1 MREIRQS
8 GSEGGAKRTF
18 VPTPII
24 AWAVRPRETSPSR
37 SSAEGAVDFE
47 NRSNPR
53 DNVRDGSGLGQFA
66 GIAGDNKAT
75 ISVAPSALLA
85 FVSHSLGLTAQA
97 IIVSALRAS
106 SLLHSETGSKAD
118 SADLFCRTH
127 AL

>member
-1 MREIRQS
+1 M
-8 GSEGGAKRTF
+8 
-18 VPTPII
+18 
-24 AWAVRPRETSPSR
+24 
-37 SSAEGAVDFE
+37 
-47 NRSNPR
+47 
-53 DNVRDGSGLGQFA
+53 RDGSGSGQFA
-66 GIAGDNKAT
+66 GIVRDNKAT
-75 ISVAPSALLA
+75 ISVAALLA